1 MNWKIGNRVICINNA
16 QPKQVT
22 FPNGIVPGI
31 TIGKIYTILDCKKYT
46 SYALIQIKD
55 DFGKETFGS
64 AEGFFIEL
72 KDHRIKKLDII
83 LS

>member
-1 MNWKIGNRVICINNA
+1 MNWKIGNRVVCINNA
-16 QPKQVT
+16 QPKHVI
-22 FPNGIVPGI
+22 FPNGVVPGI
-31 TIGKIYTILDCKKYT
+31 TVGKTYIIIDSKGYPGHV
-46 SYALIQIKD
+46 LIQIKD

-83 LS
+83 LL